1 MKVTKSFEPKILVGI
16 DELTLVLTI
25 DKEIR
30 EEVEETESWETVA
43 EKSSKNLKK
52 KQNWK

>member
-25 DKEIR
+25 AGKQ
-30 EEVEETESWETVA
+30 WQK
-43 EKSSKNLKK
+43 KSSKNMKK
-52 KQNWK
+52 KQNLK